1 MAWMAIRPLYTEIM
15 VWFTVKDEYGDDM
28 VMQST
33 DFSRGKVWQNIV
45 AQSIPLILA
54 QLVQLL
60 YNVVDR
66 IYIGHLPGA
75 DTMALTGIGLV
86 FPLTTLVAAFTFLF
100 GTGGT
105 PLFSIAR
112 GAGEEERAEKIL
124 GSTFSL
130 ILGTSVALFLFCYIL
145 RRPILYLFGASDDSW
160 PYADAYLKIYLLGTS
175 FTMLATGLNGFINA
189 QGFPR
194 IGMLTTLL
202 GAVLNLALD
211 PVFIFGLNMG
221 VSGAALATIL
231 SQFASCVW
239 VLKFLTGEKALL
251 RIKKDFLRIDRK
263 LAKEIMTLGLSG
275 FIMQGTNCLV
285 QVVCNATLK
294 TYGGDLYVG
303 IMTVINSVREI
314 LSLPVNGITSGA
326 QPVLGYNYGAKEYGR
341 VRQGIR
347 FTAALGIIYTLLAW
361 LAVLRHP
368 RLLMSIFTGD
378 EMMTIVGAGALQ
390 MYFFGFFFMAFQF
403 TGQSAFTAL
412 GYSRHAIFFSL
423 LRKAVIVVPLTILLP
438 RLGLSVNGV
447 FLAEPVSNAIGGL
460 ACFVTMY
467 FSLYRK
473 LKKKV
478 L

>member
-1 MAWMAIRPLYTEIM
+1 
-15 VWFTVKDEYGDDM
+15 
-28 VMQST
+28 MQTT
-33 DFSRGKVWQNIV
+33 DFSKGKVWQNIV

-66 IYIGHLPGA
+66 IYIGHMPGA
-75 DTMALTGIGLV
+75 DSMALTGIGLV
-86 FPLTTLVAAFTFLF
+86 FPLTTLIAAFTFLF

-112 GAGEEERAEKIL
+112 GAGEEKRAEKIL
-124 GSTFSL
+124 GNTFSL
-130 ILGTSVALFLFCYIL
+130 LLGTSIVLFLFCYLL
-145 RRPILYLFGASDDSW
+145 RRPILYPFGASDASYV
-160 PYADAYLKIYLLGTS
+160 YADAYLKIYLLGTS

-211 PVFIFGLNMG
+211 PVFIFGLHMG
-221 VSGAALATIL
+221 VSGAALATVL
-231 SQFASCVW
+231 SQLVSCAW
-239 VLKFLTGEKALL
+239 VVRFLTGKKALYRIQKKHL
-251 RIKKDFLRIDRK
+251 RVSGK
-263 LAKEIMTLGLSG
+263 LTREIIALGMSG

-294 TYGGDLYVG
+294 IYGGDLYVG
-303 IMTVINSVREI
+303 IMTVINSAREI
-314 LSLPVNGITSGA
+314 LSLPVSGITNGA
-326 QPVLGYNYGAKEYGR
+326 QPVLGYNYGAKNYHK

-347 FTAALGIIYTLLAW
+347 FTAVLGILYTLLAW
-361 LAVLRHP
+361 LLVIMSPHLLLSVFTKDTAMITAGVNAM
-368 RLLMSIFTGD
+368 RL
-378 EMMTIVGAGALQ
+378 
-390 MYFFGFFFMAFQF
+390 YFFGFFFMAFQF

-423 LRKAVIVVPLTILLP
+423 LRKAVIVAPLTILLP
-438 RLGLSVNGV
+438 KLGFGVDGV

-460 ACFVTMY
+460 ACFITMY
-467 FSLYRK
+467 FSLYKK
-473 LKKKV
+473 LKKEEEMENYGKR
-478 L
+478 

>member
-1 MAWMAIRPLYTEIM
+1 
-15 VWFTVKDEYGDDM
+15 
-28 VMQST
+28 MQST
-33 DFSRGKVWQNIV
+33 DFANGKVWQNII

-75 DTMALTGIGLV
+75 DSMALTGIGLV

-112 GAGEEERAEKIL
+112 GAGKEGRAEKIL
-124 GSTFSL
+124 GNTFSL
-130 ILGTSVALFLFCYIL
+130 LLGTSLMLFLFCYIL
-145 RRPILYLFGASDDSW
+145 RRPILYLFGASDDSYL
-160 PYADAYLKIYLLGTS
+160 YADAYLKIYLLGTS
-175 FTMLATGLNGFINA
+175 FTMLSTGLNGFINA

-202 GAVLNLALD
+202 GAVLNLILD

-231 SQFASCVW
+231 SQLVSCVW
-239 VLKFLTGEKALL
+239 VFTFLTGKKAPLC
-251 RIKKDFLRIDRK
+251 IKKENLRPDWR
-263 LAKEIMTLGLSG
+263 LAREIMTLGLSG

-294 TYGGDLYVG
+294 IYGGDLYVG
-303 IMTVINSVREI
+303 IMTVINSAREI

-326 QPVLGYNYGAKEYGR
+326 QPVLGYNYGARAYDK

-347 FTAALGIIYTLLAW
+347 FTAVLGIIYTLLAW
-361 LAVLRHP
+361 LLVFLSPH
-368 RLLMSIFTGD
+368 LLLSIFTEDTAMIEAG
-378 EMMTIVGAGALQ
+378 VGALRL
-390 MYFFGFFFMAFQF
+390 YFFGFFFMAFQF

-423 LRKAVIVVPLTILLP
+423 LRKAMIVAPLTILLP
-438 RLGLSVNGV
+438 RFGLGVNGV

-460 ACFVTMY
+460 ACFITMY
-467 FSLYRK
+467 LVLYRK
-473 LKKKV
+473 LKTGKT
-478 L
+478 